1 MDFRI
6 LGPVEVFAEGQ
17 PLPLGGQRPR
27 ALLAYL
33 LLHANDVVA
42 ADRLIDELWFE
53 APRGGVAALQ
63 TQISRLRRLLGDR
76 ILTSGAGYVLRVEP
90 GELDLDRFRSLLAE
104 AGADSDPTER
114 SRRLREADALWRGV
128 PLGGL
133 DVPFAV
139 VEAGALE
146 ELRLAALED
155 RLEADL
161 ELGHSGELVSE
172 PSTLVAHHPLRE
184 RLRGQLILALYRS
197 GRQADALEAYRE
209 TRRMLNDELGLEPG
223 PALRELEQAIL
234 RQDPGL
240 VRAAATSPA
249 PSPPVAQAARRRV
262 ALVAAGLVTLGL
274 VAVAAAVAW
283 TDDGTKQVMS
293 TLTVRTRAAPTVTN
307 RAVQPARRKQVHA
320 QPRLVRHT
328 IAAKTRTTRVTVPV
342 VQSAPAS
349 STTTLTAGKPPAA
362 PRQAAAAPKKPVA
375 TTPTT
380 TATTT
385 TPKAKPKPPAPKT
398 VTISDAFHG
407 DVIDPSIWH
416 QVVSDANVTLAQQND
431 SLVVTVGADAVRAG
445 AYNQIDGHVGTQC
458 SFPGDFDARVDF
470 ALLEW
475 PPAANIL
482 VGLNAIYIGSFAGR
496 QNGSQS
502 GDSYSG
508 WVGTHFGAVPVADT
522 SGSLRIARV
531 NGIAT
536 SYFWHNGGW
545 SRLASGNSVGTV
557 VLGLAAQS
565 SSANQEFSH
574 QEVKVAFDNFVV
586 RGVKPIGQC

>member
-6 LGPVEVFAEGQ
+6 LGPVEVFVEGQ

-42 ADRLIDELWFE
+42 SDRLIDELWFE
-53 APRGGVAALQ
+53 APRGGTAALQ

-76 ILTSGAGYVLRVEP
+76 IVTSGAGYALRVEP

-104 AGADSDPTER
+104 AGADSDPAER

-161 ELGHSGELVSE
+161 ELGHNGELVSE
-172 PSTLVAHHPLRE
+172 LSTLVAHHPLRE

-240 VRAAATSPA
+240 VRPATAPPA
-249 PSPPVAQAARRRV
+249 PPPRVALPTRRRV
-262 ALVAAGLVTLGL
+262 TLVAAGLVALGL
-274 VAVAAAVAW
+274 VAVAAAVAL
-283 TDDGTKQVMS
+283 TDDGTRQVLS
-293 TLTVRTRAAPTVTN
+293 TQTVPTRAASTVTN
-307 RAVQPARRKQVHA
+307 RAVQPARRKQVGA

-328 IAAKTRTTRVTVPV
+328 VAAKTRTIRVT
-342 VQSAPAS
+342 AS
-349 STTTLTAGKPPAA
+349 MVLTDIQAVLTAI
-362 PRQAAAAPKKPVA
+362 AAA
-375 TTPTT
+375 
-380 TATTT
+380 
-385 TPKAKPKPPAPKT
+385 
-398 VTISDAFHG
+398 
-407 DVIDPSIWH
+407 
-416 QVVSDANVTLAQQND
+416 L
-431 SLVVTVGADAVRAG
+431 
-445 AYNQIDGHVGTQC
+445 
-458 SFPGDFDARVDF
+458 
-470 ALLEW
+470 
-475 PPAANIL
+475 
-482 VGLNAIYIGSFAGR
+482 
-496 QNGSQS
+496 
-502 GDSYSG
+502 
-508 WVGTHFGAVPVADT
+508 
-522 SGSLRIARV
+522 
-531 NGIAT
+531 
-536 SYFWHNGGW
+536 
-545 SRLASGNSVGTV
+545 
-557 VLGLAAQS
+557 
-565 SSANQEFSH
+565 
-574 QEVKVAFDNFVV
+574 
-586 RGVKPIGQC
+586 